1 MIYESE
7 QVVAMLSFHV
17 KRRRKMSDFTPWN
30 SQPLE
35 SWAGKCGKG
44 KFIDL
49 EGRSTHYIEKGEGEA
64 VILIHGF
71 FYDSYMW
78 SGKIDSLAEHFKVY
92 AIDLWGC
99 GWVDENGSFS
109 VLNFS

>member
-1 MIYESE
+1 MPGF
-7 QVVAMLSFHV
+7 V
-17 KRRRKMSDFTPWN
+17 PWN

-35 SWAGKCGKG
+35 FWAEKHAKG

-49 EGRSTHYIEKGEGEA
+49 DGRSTHYIEKGKGEP

-78 SGKIDSLAEHFKVY
+78 SRNIDALAEHFKVY
-92 AIDLWGC
+92 VIDLWG
-99 GWVDENGSFS
+99 
-109 VLNFS
+109 